1 MRKVPGVLGLQS
13 REAADG
19 QDLGFAICDLC
30 RACPARV
37 IVLSHWG
44 LEAVLASATIEVEM
58 GGAVAGKILV
68 VDDEQPI
75 IDVLTYNLERA
86 GYEVVVAW
94 DGEAALELARRE
106 DPDLMILDLMLPKL
120 DGIEVCRTLRRE
132 AAANQTRDLPII
144 MLTARDE
151 EIDRVLGLE
160 LGADDYVVKPFSVRE
175 LLARV
180 KAVLR
185 RAQQA
190 RQGDDSVLRLGD
202 LIVDKSR
209 YEAHLAGRLL
219 DLTNLEFEVLHALAR
234 QAEHVLTREQLL
246 EQVWGY
252 AYLGDQRVVDAVIK
266 RLRAKLREAAP
277 DRELVVTVRGVG
289 YKLEA

>member
-1 MRKVPGVLGLQS
+1 M
-13 REAADG
+13 
-19 QDLGFAICDLC
+19 
-30 RACPARV
+30 
-37 IVLSHWG
+37 
-44 LEAVLASATIEVEM
+44 SA
-58 GGAVAGKILV
+58 KILV

-75 IDVLTYNLERA
+75 IDVLTYNLQRA
-86 GYEVVVAW
+86 GYDVIVAW
-94 DGEAALELARRE
+94 DGAEALALVRRE
-106 DPDLMILDLMLPKL
+106 RPALMILDLMLPKL

-132 AAANQTRDLPII
+132 AAANQEPDIPII

-175 LLARV
+175 LVARV

-185 RAQQA
+185 RAQQMPA
-190 RQGDDSVLRLGD
+190 DGNKAIRLGD
-202 LIVDKSR
+202 LLVDKSR
-209 YEAHLAGRLL
+209 YEARLAGCLL
-219 DLTNLEFEVLHALAR
+219 DLTTLEFEVLHTLTR
-234 QAEHVLTREQLL
+234 QAHHVLSREQLL

-252 AYLGDQRVVDAVIK
+252 EYLGDQRVVDAVIK
-266 RLRAKLREAAP
+266 RLRAKLRSAAP